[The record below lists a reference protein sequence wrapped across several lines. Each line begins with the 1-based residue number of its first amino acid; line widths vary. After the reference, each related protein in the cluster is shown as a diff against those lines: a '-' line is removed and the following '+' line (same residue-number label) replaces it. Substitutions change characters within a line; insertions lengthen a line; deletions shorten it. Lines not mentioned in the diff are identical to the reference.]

1 MSVLVLQSTSMQ
13 HAADVSK
20 SFDKM
25 NHYGLLIKLMKRHI
39 PNNLLLLLEHWFAIC
54 MTCVTCRVWR
64 GSNILDPTQPDP
76 QVKWPTRPNPK
87 LTWNSGPDPTRPI
100 LHDIQLSN
108 IRHHDD
114 HMMTIWHKK
123 RPNNLNANNKNL
135 AIANRSRVG
144 CAHNTLR
151 ASKTWICRAHRC
163 IQPLVRCRF
172 PYFGADLR
180 LTSPS
185 ARHQLTLRD
194 HGPQL
199 VYHATCLFTPQLSPV
214 LIAPAHG
221 GVVQAELTWVAGSAR

>member
-1 MSVLVLQSTSMQ
+1 MVLHQILVIVLCINSRKKCLVVERTTFCYLGCSINLQTTRCAASM
-13 HAADVSK
+13 ANTMFGPELDVGIII
-20 SFDKM
+20 FW
-25 NHYGLLIKLMKRHI
+25 
-39 PNNLLLLLEHWFAIC
+39 P
-54 MTCVTCRVWR
+54 
-64 GSNILDPTQPDP
+64 DPTRATWSD
-76 QVKWPTRPNPK
+76 PTRSDPK

-151 ASKTWICRAHRC
+151 ASKTWICIAHRC